1 MNYSATGVRMY
12 AVARRLAHTRG
23 LGSMPN
29 ARSLSMA
36 TSSGLS
42 FEISET
48 QKELQKMARDFTLDI
63 ILPQAP
69 IYDEN
74 MKFPQDIF
82 TKAWELGL
90 INTRIPE
97 AYGGLGLSC
106 T

>member
-1 MNYSATGVRMY
+1 
-12 AVARRLAHTRG
+12 
-23 LGSMPN
+23 
-29 ARSLSMA
+29 MA